1 MRPQLNG
8 GTLGDRTV
16 EHSVKTSMLEYYDVH
31 ANDYDRVY
39 SGEFSGSELVGSD
52 AYPED
57 TAALQEVIQRSC
69 SGTLLDVP
77 CGTAFWLP
85 AYSSSVERAVLI
97 DQSDRMI
104 AKARSRATTLGV
116 DSRCTFIEG
125 DVLSH
130 PWQPDSFD
138 TMLVGFF
145 LSHTDHTDEE
155 AFFGQIRRGLKRGG
169 SVVILDSI
177 WNAQRALSKPKE
189 AVVRRASTDGRR
201 FDVYKRYF
209 DASDIIQTTRRHG
222 FRATVLHTGRA
233 FIAATATLID

>member
-1 MRPQLNG
+1 
-8 GTLGDRTV
+8 V
-16 EHSVKTSMLEYYDVH
+16 EHSIKASMLEYYDVH

-39 SGEFSGSELVGSD
+39 SGQFSGSELLGSD

-57 TAALQEVIQRSC
+57 TAALREVIQHSC

-85 AYSSSVERAVLI
+85 TYALSVERAVLI
-97 DQSDRMI
+97 DQSERML
-104 AKARSRATTLGV
+104 AKARSRATALGV
-116 DSRCTFIEG
+116 DARCTFVHG

-130 PWQPDSFD
+130 TWQPDSFD

-145 LSHTDHTDEE
+145 LSHTDDTDEK

-169 SVVILDSI
+169 SVVILDSV

-189 AVVRRASTDGRR
+189 AVVRRSSTDGRR

-209 DASDIIQTTRRHG
+209 DASDIVQTTQRHG
-222 FRATVLHTGRA
+222 FRARVLYAGRA
-233 FIAATATLID
+233 FIAATATLVD

>member
-1 MRPQLNG
+1 ME
-8 GTLGDRTV
+8 T
-16 EHSVKTSMLEYYDVH
+16 SVKTSMLEYYDVH
-31 ANDYDRVY
+31 ADDYDRVY
-39 SGEFSGSELVGSD
+39 SGQFSGSELVGSD

-85 AYSSSVERAVLI
+85 AYSSRVERAVLI
-97 DQSDRMI
+97 DQSDRML
-104 AKARSRATTLGV
+104 AKARSRATDLGL
-116 DSRCTFIEG
+116 DARCTFLQG
-125 DVLSH
+125 NVLSH
-130 PWQPDSFD
+130 PWDPDSFD

-145 LSHTDHTDEE
+145 LSHTDEPDEK

-177 WNAQRALSKPKE
+177 WNTQRAQSKPKE
-189 AVVRRASTDGRR
+189 AIVRRSSKDGRR

-209 DASDIIQTTRRHG
+209 DASDIVETTERYG
-222 FRATVLHTGRA
+222 FRATVLHAGRA
-233 FIAATATLID
+233 FIAASATLVD